1 MARICGYRPSQMDE
15 TLDELQITAERVERF
30 RAIHEDAVRDLR
42 QKIADARALGYDHD
56 EIDSRMR
63 EARDS
68 VRRFTRMRR
77 VSDFLGVPREQ
88 LQNGNGLH

>member
-1 MARICGYRPSQMDE
+1 MDE

-30 RAIHEDAVRDLR
+30 RAIHEEAVRDLR
-42 QKIADARALGYDHD
+42 QKIADARAEGYEHE
-56 EIDSRMR
+56 EIDERIQ

-77 VSDFLGVPREQ
+77 ASDFLGVPREE
-88 LQNGNGLH
+88 LENGKAVH

>member
-1 MARICGYRPSQMDE
+1 MDE

-42 QKIADARALGYDHD
+42 EKIAGARAEGYDHD
-56 EIDSRMR
+56 EIDERIQ

-68 VRRFTRMRR
+68 VRRFARMRR
-77 VSDFLGVPREQ
+77 VSDFLGVSRDE
-88 LQNGNGLH
+88 LQNGNGVG

>member
-1 MARICGYRPSQMDE
+1 MDD

-42 QKIADARALGYDHD
+42 ERIAEARAAGYDHD
-56 EIDSRMR
+56 EIDDRIQ

-77 VSDFLGVPREQ
+77 VSDFLGVSRDE

>member
-1 MARICGYRPSQMDE
+1 MDE
-15 TLDELQITAERVERF
+15 MLEELQITAERVERF

-42 QKIADARALGYDHD
+42 QKIADARAEGYDHD
-56 EIDSRMR
+56 EIDERIR

-77 VSDFLGVPREQ
+77 VTDFLGVSREEMEDA
-88 LQNGNGLH
+88 NGANGAHTNGAAH

>member
-1 MARICGYRPSQMDE
+1 MDE
-15 TLDELQITAERVERF
+15 TLEELQITAERVERF

-42 QKIADARALGYDHD
+42 EKIAAARAEGYEHD
-56 EIDSRMR
+56 EIDDVIR

-77 VSDFLGVPREQ
+77 ASDFLGVPREE
-88 LQNGNGLH
+88 LQNGGGGR